1 MLLRAIAIVVSVLL
15 HAWTG
20 NAMWALLEKDK
31 LEAFDLGDGLD
42 VVLEPPALIASE
54 VTAVGDSL
62 SPSNQSQ
69 SAAAAVS
76 APPPAPLREKASDA
90 LASNTRPPP
99 PQEAATATAQEHSA
113 QLPVAAAPELLPDV
127 IDSSESKTT
136 AQVAVL
142 GEHKPPPPRAPALPP
157 DELGDVIT
165 SRHSA
170 IDDAVPEA
178 REPAPAELGGQDAAA
193 PGLAVEPQALEPREV
208 RPQEV
213 SQPDPVTAQGV
224 AAPETFNERRL
235 AHAARPVR
243 PNEITEPAPVE
254 SINRP
259 VPEELKDQ
267 RASPIAQPKTPDA
280 AREPAPPPAL
290 KSPEP
295 NLLQEPGL
303 AMTREPRP
311 PAPLPEQMPETIE
324 VIAEPQQIVVVREL
338 SAGEEKQGGDAT
350 QVGLYLGRINQQ
362 VQRAKV
368 NPRSAMTGTTILKFT
383 VGLDG
388 KLVSKEVAESS
399 GFPVLDDAALT
410 TLDRASPFP
419 AIPPD
424 VSRTPMTFQQPFKFV
439 VR

>member
-20 NAMWALLEKDK
+20 NAMWSLLETDK
-31 LEAFDLGDGLD
+31 LEAVDLGDGLD

-62 SPSNQSQ
+62 SSSSQSL

-76 APPPAPLREKASDA
+76 APPPAPLREQASDA
-90 LASNTRPPP
+90 IASNTRPP
-99 PQEAATATAQEHSA
+99 PQEAATATALE
-113 QLPVAAAPELLPDV
+113 QLPVTAAPELLPDV
-127 IDSSESKTT
+127 IDSSESKTA

-142 GEHKPPPPRAPALPP
+142 GERKPPPPRAAALPP

-165 SRHSA
+165 SQHSA
-170 IDDAVPEA
+170 VDDTVPEA
-178 REPAPAELGGQDAAA
+178 REPAPAELAGQDAAA
-193 PGLAVEPQALEPREV
+193 PGLAVEPQALEPRKFA
-208 RPQEV
+208 PQEV
-213 SQPDPVTAQGV
+213 SQPEPVAAQSV
-224 AAPETFNERRL
+224 AAPETMNERRL
-235 AHAARPVR
+235 ALAARPVR

-254 SINRP
+254 SVHRP
-259 VPEELKDQ
+259 EPEELKDQ
-267 RASPIAQPKTPDA
+267 RASPIAQQKTPDA
-280 AREPAPPPAL
+280 AREPMPPPAL

-295 NLLQEPGL
+295 NLLQEPGI

-311 PAPLPEQMPETIE
+311 PAPIPEQTPETIE
-324 VIAEPQQIVVVREL
+324 VIAEPQQIVIVREL
-338 SAGEEKQGGDAT
+338 SAGEEKHGGDAT

-368 NPRSAMTGTTILKFT
+368 NPRSRMTGTTILKFT

-388 KLVSKEVAESS
+388 RLVSKEVAQSS

>member
-76 APPPAPLREKASDA
+76 APPPAPLREKASDSI
-90 LASNTRPPP
+90 ASNTRPPP

-113 QLPVAAAPELLPDV
+113 QLPAAAAPELLPDV
-127 IDSSESKTT
+127 IDSSESKTA

-142 GEHKPPPPRAPALPP
+142 GERKPPPPRAPALPP

-165 SRHSA
+165 SQHSA
-170 IDDAVPEA
+170 IDDTVPEA
-178 REPAPAELGGQDAAA
+178 REPAPAELAGQDAAA

-208 RPQEV
+208 TPQEV

-235 AHAARPVR
+235 ALAARPVR

-259 VPEELKDQ
+259 VPEELTEQ
-267 RASPIAQPKTPDA
+267 RASPSAQPKTPDA

-295 NLLQEPGL
+295 NLLQEPGI

-311 PAPLPEQMPETIE
+311 PAPVPEQMPETIE

-338 SAGEEKQGGDAT
+338 SAGEEKHGGDAT

-368 NPRSAMTGTTILKFT
+368 NPRSTMTGTTILKFT

-388 KLVSKEVAESS
+388 KLVSKEVAQSS

-424 VSRTPMTFQQPFKFV
+424 VSRTPMTFQQPFNFV